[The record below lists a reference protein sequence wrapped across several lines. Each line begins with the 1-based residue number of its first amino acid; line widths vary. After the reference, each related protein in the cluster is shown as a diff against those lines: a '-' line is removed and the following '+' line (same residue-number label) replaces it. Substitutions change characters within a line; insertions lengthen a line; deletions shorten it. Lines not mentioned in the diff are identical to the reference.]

1 MAAFFCAIC
10 SHPFGPRACRTKLR
24 STRNY
29 GPSIF
34 PLYSIKPN
42 LRNLFMKKLTRDK
55 PAQYRFEAKSGRPR
69 LTGQPRPLVQQSNYL
84 IPGSAARSVEGFAQ
98 GRPDRAGERQQGNR
112 RLSDVRPRADL
123 RA

>member
-1 MAAFFCAIC
+1 MPVSLLSWGLSCKTTFNKELW
-10 SHPFGPRACRTKLR
+10 T
-24 STRNY
+24 
-29 GPSIF
+29 SIF

-55 PAQYRFEAKSGRPR
+55 PAHYRFEAKSGRPR

-112 RLSDVRPRADL
+112 RLSDVRP
-123 RA
+123 